1 MLGKPM
7 DERALRELIGEVRR
21 GRLSRRH
28 FVQAMVGLGL
38 SAPIAGHL
46 LAGVGR
52 AQTRPV
58 PAASA
63 RRGGGGPLR
72 LLYWQAPTILN
83 PHLSVGVKDFAGARI
98 FYEPLADFDPEGNLV
113 PFLAADLPRLQNG
126 GVAKDGTWV
135 IWNLKKGVQ
144 WHDGRPFTADD
155 VIFTW
160 EFAADPAAAAT
171 TISLYKDL
179 DRVERLSEHSVKVVF
194 KQPTP
199 FWSEP
204 FCGGSG
210 LIIPRHVFGGYR
222 GAKSREAPANLKP
235 VGTGPYRCVD
245 FRAGDTVRAEMNPA
259 YHVANRPF
267 FDTLEMKGGGEAVSA
282 ARAVLQTG
290 EYDFAWNVQ
299 AEDDVLRRLEQ
310 GGKGRVLVTPTSAPE
325 FIQLNFTDPLKEV
338 DGERSS
344 VKAPHPFLSDP
355 SVRTALGLVV
365 DRATIQEQIYGRL
378 GQLTANFLNLPR
390 RFRQPGPGG
399 CGLEA
404 WGRRC
409 PRARGPAPQA
419 TVPDLDQY
427 AAPEDPGHHQASGRQ
442 GRYRH
447 G

>member
-1 MLGKPM
+1 M
-7 DERALRELIGEVRR
+7 DERALRDLIGEVRR
-21 GRLSRRH
+21 GRLSRRQ

-38 SAPIAGHL
+38 SAPIVGHL

-72 LLYWQAPTILN
+72 LLFWQAPTILN
-83 PHLSVGVKDFAGARI
+83 PHLSVGVKHFAGARI

-113 PFLAADLPRLQNG
+113 PFLAAELPSLQNG

-135 IWNLKKGVQ
+135 VWNLKKGVQ

-160 EFAADPAAAAT
+160 EFAADPATAAT
-171 TISLYKDL
+171 SISAYKDL
-179 DRVERLSEHSVKVVF
+179 DRVEKLGDHSVKVVF

-199 FWSEP
+199 FWAEP
-204 FCGGSG
+204 FCGGAG
-210 LIIPRHVFGGYR
+210 LVIPKHVFSPYR
-222 GAKSREAPANLKP
+222 GARSREAPANLKP
-235 VGTGPYRCVD
+235 VGTGPYRYVD
-245 FRAGDTVRAEMNPA
+245 FRAGDTVRAEMNPG
-259 YHVANRPF
+259 YRVANRPF

-299 AEDDVLRRLEQ
+299 VEDDVLKRLEQ
-310 GGKGRVLVTPTSAPE
+310 GGKGRVLVTPSSAPE
-325 FIQLNFTDPLKEV
+325 FIQVNFTDPLKEV

-344 VKAPHPFLSDP
+344 VKAPHPFLTDP

-378 GQLTANFLNLPR
+378 G
-390 RFRQPGPGG
+390 
-399 CGLEA
+399 
-404 WGRRC
+404 
-409 PRARGPAPQA
+409 
-419 TVPDLDQY
+419 
-427 AAPEDPGHHQASGRQ
+427 
-442 GRYRH
+442 
-447 G
+447 